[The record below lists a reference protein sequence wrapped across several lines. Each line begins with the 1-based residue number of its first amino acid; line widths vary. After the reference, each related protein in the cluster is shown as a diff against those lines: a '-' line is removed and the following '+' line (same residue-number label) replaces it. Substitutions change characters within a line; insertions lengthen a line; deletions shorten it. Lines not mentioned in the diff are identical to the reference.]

1 MVNSMVLTSEQL
13 QQRLFVL
20 HLALIEGVG
29 PAVSSHIIK
38 HKPDS
43 YSWDDLYS
51 FTNADWLMMGLS
63 PKSASLV
70 VDGLAA
76 TYLLEKELT
85 YIQLNG
91 IDWVT
96 VYDDSYPVLL
106 KHINQPPSVLYFKG
120 AAPATHAKNVAI
132 VGSRAADA
140 YAKRVIE
147 SFVPSLVAHGWSI
160 ISGGALGADSMAHQ
174 ATLQAG
180 GKTVAVLGSG
190 LLRPYPM
197 SNRALFE
204 QIVASGGTLI
214 SSFPLTVEPMPGNF
228 PARNRIIAGLSS
240 GCIVAQAA
248 YKSGA
253 SITAQYAL
261 DQGRTV
267 FAVPG
272 MIDNPLSVGCHA
284 LLQQGAAVAANVQD
298 ILTELGDISVVPVMQ
313 QQEIVFKKQPESV
326 SEAKATSTTELTQ
339 KAPVPALRYPADS
352 IESRILNLCTK
363 PCSTDEVAQQCAI
376 TCADAQHLLFDLQLD
391 GLIQQNFAGQWIVC
405 SIFTRN

>member
-1 MVNSMVLTSEQL
+1 MLPEQL
-13 QQRLFVL
+13 KQRLFVL

-29 PAVSSHIIK
+29 PALSAHIIK
-38 HKPDS
+38 HKPDN

-51 FTNADWLMMGLS
+51 FTNADWLMMGIS

-76 TYLLEKELT
+76 TSLLDKELT
-85 YIQLNG
+85 YSNANDIQWLT
-91 IDWVT
+91 I
-96 VYDDSYPVLL
+96 YDDSYPALL
-106 KHINQPPSVLYFKG
+106 KHINQPPSVVYFKG
-120 AAPATHAKNVAI
+120 AAPITHAKNVAI

-160 ISGGALGADSMAHQ
+160 VSGGALGADSMAHR

-197 SNRALFE
+197 SNRALFD

-248 YKSGA
+248 HKSGA

-284 LLQQGAAVAANVQD
+284 LLQQGAAVAAHVQD
-298 ILTELGDISVVPVMQ
+298 ILAELGDVFSAPVMQ
-313 QQEIVFKKQPESV
+313 QQEIVFKKQAAPV
-326 SEAKATSTTELTQ
+326 SEAKVKTTTESTG
-339 KAPVPALRYPADS
+339 KMPVQALRYPPDS
-352 IESRILNLCTK
+352 IESRILNVCTK

-391 GLIQQNFAGQWIVC
+391 GAIIQNFTGQWVVIPL
-405 SIFTRN
+405 

>member
-1 MVNSMVLTSEQL
+1 
-13 QQRLFVL
+13 
-20 HLALIEGVG
+20 
-29 PAVSSHIIK
+29 
-38 HKPDS
+38 
-43 YSWDDLYS
+43 
-51 FTNADWLMMGLS
+51 
-63 PKSASLV
+63 
-70 VDGLAA
+70 
-76 TYLLEKELT
+76 
-85 YIQLNG
+85 
-91 IDWVT
+91 
-96 VYDDSYPVLL
+96 
-106 KHINQPPSVLYFKG
+106 
-120 AAPATHAKNVAI
+120 
-132 VGSRAADA
+132 
-140 YAKRVIE
+140 
-147 SFVPSLVAHGWSI
+147 
-160 ISGGALGADSMAHQ
+160 
-174 ATLQAG
+174 
-180 GKTVAVLGSG
+180 
-190 LLRPYPM
+190 
-197 SNRALFE
+197 
-204 QIVASGGTLI
+204 
-214 SSFPLTVEPMPGNF
+214 
-228 PARNRIIAGLSS
+228 
-240 GCIVAQAA
+240 VAQAA

-272 MIDNPLSVGCHA
+272 MIDNSLSVGCHA

-298 ILTELGDISVVPVMQ
+298 ILTELGDISVAPVMQ